1 MKKLILL
8 FSVVAAAAMTGFY
21 AQGRPDAG
29 AISAAGDRQMY
40 RVTRFEGQPITGVSA
55 SVGFRVEVN
64 ESARTSV
71 RVEIPAEW
79 QDRLI
84 CEISPEGVV
93 RLGIDT
99 EGLRNFR
106 GHDLTAVVN
115 LGKVDVMKASTGAKI
130 TCNGS
135 FTGGNAKIS
144 ASTGGMVSGLTLTA
158 SGVGIKVSTGASVKD
173 LHIVAGQVTAEGSTG
188 ASLSGAVFD
197 ASALSC
203 KAGTGA
209 SLSMS
214 HTGQSAALASNTGG
228 SIRISGS
235 AGSLTVN
242 KSRTGG
248 RVDTGN
254 YKVDK

>member
-135 FTGGNAKIS
+135 FTGGNAEIS

-188 ASLSGAVFD
+188 RFAERCRVRRFGAVVQSGHRGFPLDVAYGTVGRFSLQHGWQHPDFRFD
-197 ASALSC
+197 
-203 KAGTGA
+203 
-209 SLSMS
+209 
-214 HTGQSAALASNTGG
+214 GQPHGQQIPYPAA
-228 SIRISGS
+228 
-235 AGSLTVN
+235 
-242 KSRTGG
+242 
-248 RVDTGN
+248 
-254 YKVDK
+254 

>member
-64 ESARTSV
+64 ESARTS
-71 RVEIPAEW
+71 AEW

-135 FTGGNAKIS
+135 FTGGNAEIS

-235 AGSLTVN
+235 TGSLTVN

>member
-115 LGKVDVMKASTGAKI
+115 LGKVDVMKATTGAKI

-135 FTGGNAKIS
+135 FTGGNAEIS

-158 SGVGIKVSTGASVKD
+158 SGVGRFGQRFAYRSR
-173 LHIVAGQVTAEGSTG
+173 AGDCRRLDGRFAERCRVRRF
-188 ASLSGAVFD
+188 GAVVQSGHRGFPLDVAYGTVGRFNLQHGWQHPDFRFD
-197 ASALSC
+197 
-203 KAGTGA
+203 
-209 SLSMS
+209 
-214 HTGQSAALASNTGG
+214 GQPHGQQIPYRRPSRHRQLQ
-228 SIRISGS
+228 SG
-235 AGSLTVN
+235 
-242 KSRTGG
+242 
-248 RVDTGN
+248 
-254 YKVDK
+254 

>member
-21 AQGRPDAG
+21 AQGRPAAG
-29 AISAAGDRQMY
+29 ALSAAGDRQMY

-106 GHDLTAVVN
+106 GHDLKAVVN

-130 TCNGS
+130 TCSGS
-135 FTGGNAKIS
+135 FTGGDAEIS
-144 ASTGGMVSGLTLTA
+144 ASTGSTIGGLALKA
-158 SGVGIKVSTGASVKD
+158 SGANIKITTGASIKGLRLD
-173 LHIVAGQVTAEGSTG
+173 AGKVTVESSTG

-197 ASALSC
+197 ASALLC
-203 KAGTGA
+203 KAGAGA
-209 SLSMS
+209 SISVS
-214 HTGQSAALASNTGG
+214 HTGQSAALATSTGG
-228 SIRISGS
+228 SITISGS
-235 AGSLTVN
+235 TGSLTVN

-248 RVDTGN
+248 RINTGN
-254 YKVDK
+254 YTVNK